1 MYISTMYINICIY
14 VYMYIYRYVYI
25 YMYIM
30 LLIVCFIFFFI
41 ADNRWLLKPLPY
53 ETCCGLSAV
62 K

>member
-1 MYISTMYINICIY
+1 MYICIY
-14 VYMYIYRYVYI
+14 IGMYI
-25 YMYIM
+25 YMYII